1 MKAKPD
7 DRRDN
12 VENIQRNID
21 STIENIHLADEIIE
35 ETSDEKMKETLAAKN
50 ERRRDALSDM
60 RQEIKNEAEYQNKKE
75 S

>member
-35 ETSDEKMKETLAAKN
+35 ETSDNKMKRTLLERN

-60 RQEIKNEAEYQNKKE
+60 RQEIKNEAEYQNKKQ